1 MYSSPE
7 TSSWVELDVW
17 IIFSC
22 DSKASASLM
31 DKRAN
36 AINNRGRII
45 SNPIRLILCFIPT
58 YWIKVVIMSAK
69 NSC

>member
-7 TSSWVELDVW
+7 TSLSVEFDTW
-17 IIFSC
+17 IIFSSG
-22 DSKASASLM
+22 SKASASLM
-31 DKRAN
+31 GKRTN
-36 AINNRGRII
+36 AINNRGRTAR
-45 SNPIRLILCFIPT
+45 NPIRLILCFIPT

>member
-1 MYSSPE
+1 MYSSSE
-7 TSSWVELDVW
+7 TSSSVEFDIW
-17 IIFSC
+17 IIFSS

-36 AINNRGRII
+36 AVNNRGRTV

-58 YWIKVVIMSAK
+58 FWIKLVIMSAK
-69 NSC
+69 KCY

>member
-7 TSSWVELDVW
+7 TSSSVEFDVW

-22 DSKASASLM
+22 DSKASASLV

-36 AINNRGRII
+36 AINNRGMTA
-45 SNPIRLILCFIPT
+45 SNPIRLILCFIPIS
-58 YWIKVVIMSAK
+58 WIKAVIMSA
-69 NSC
+69 NNCY

>member
-7 TSSWVELDVW
+7 TSSSVEFDIW
-17 IIFSC
+17 MIFSS

-31 DKRAN
+31 GKRTN
-36 AINNRGRII
+36 AINNRGMTV

-69 NSC
+69 KYS